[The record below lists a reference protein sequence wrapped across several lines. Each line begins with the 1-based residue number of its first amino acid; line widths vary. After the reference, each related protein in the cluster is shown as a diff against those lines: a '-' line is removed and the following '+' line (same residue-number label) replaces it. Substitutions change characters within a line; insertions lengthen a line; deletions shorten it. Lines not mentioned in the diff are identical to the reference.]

1 MTLLTVSFALPEAL
15 ARLDAAAAAQQL
27 SASAVANIRAWLTEP
42 RYAPFAPEVARHLA
56 DERWRELD
64 DAFWTVIPF
73 GTGGRRGRMYPIG
86 SNAINERTIGESAQ
100 GLADYVR
107 NFRRAAGAPAG
118 ELACAI
124 AYDTRHRSREFAEL
138 CAEILAAA
146 GFCVFFLSGYRS
158 TPELSCAVRWKSC
171 SCGIMI
177 TASHNPPS
185 DNAVKAYWSTGG
197 QLLPPHDRGV
207 IERVMNVDAIHRMP
221 FAEALATGRVICC
234 EQEID
239 AVYLQSMLRSAQPG
253 PRALRV
259 VYSPLHGVGAS
270 AVLPVL
276 AADGFADVELFAP
289 QAFPDG
295 NFPNVPGHVSNPEN
309 PAIFADIVARGQQV
323 GADLVLASDPDCD
336 RLGAAAPHS
345 LPRNP
350 PGPAVTPAASLEP
363 PAFAWQVFTGNQIG
377 ALLTEFLL
385 ERRKAAGS
393 LTPDHYVVK
402 TLVTTE
408 LIRRI
413 ADAYGVRTEG
423 NLQVGF
429 KYIGGLVE
437 ELGAEKFV
445 FGAEESHGYLVGDY
459 ARDKDAG
466 VAAMLLCELA
476 AQAKAAGKSLVEKLD
491 ALFWQY
497 GYHAEKQISV
507 TMPGSEGM
515 ARMAALMRSF
525 REQPP
530 TALAGLAVTRVRDYL
545 SRTERFADGLRRPF
559 DGPAG
564 DMVMLDLAV
573 EGTYLAVRPSGT
585 EPKVK
590 YYLFTFE
597 PAEMLA
603 DLESTRVA
611 LNARL
616 EALAEDLTRFSQAA
630 G

>member
-1 MTLLTVSFALPEAL
+1 MESITARFDLPDAI
-15 ARLDAAAAAQQL
+15 ARLDAAAAAGRL
-27 SASAVANIRAWLTEP
+27 TAGAVANIRAWLSEP
-42 RYAPFAPEVARHLA
+42 RYAQFAAEVARHLV
-56 DERWRELD
+56 DERWQVLD
-64 DAFWTVIPF
+64 DVFWTVIPF

-86 SNAINERTIGESAQ
+86 TNAINERTIGESAQ

-107 NFRRAAGAPAG
+107 DFRQTQGHTPG
-118 ELACAI
+118 ELSCAI
-124 AYDTRHRSREFAEL
+124 AYDTRHRSREFADL
-138 CAEILAAA
+138 CAEIMAAA
-146 GFCVFFLSGYRS
+146 GFRVYFLAGYRS
-158 TPELSCAVRWKSC
+158 TPELSCAVRTKKC
-171 SCGIMI
+171 ACGIMI

-207 IERVMNVDAIHRMP
+207 IDRVMNVDQFERVP
-221 FAEALATGRVICC
+221 FDEALASGQIVYC

-239 AVYLQSMLRSAQPG
+239 AIYLQSMLRSAQPG
-253 PRALRV
+253 PRTLQV
-259 VYSPLHGVGAS
+259 IYSPLHGVGAS

-276 AADGFADVELFAP
+276 AADGFTNVELYGP
-289 QAFPDG
+289 QANPDG
-295 NFPNVPGHVSNPEN
+295 DFPNVPGHVSNPEN
-309 PAIFADIVARGQQV
+309 PAIFADIVARGQEI

-336 RLGAAAPHS
+336 RLGAAAPRS
-345 LPRNP
+345 LRRR
-350 PGPAVTPAASLEP
+350 PASWNVLS
-363 PAFAWQVFTGNQIG
+363 GNQIG
-377 ALLTEFLL
+377 ALLTEFVL

-393 LTPDHYVVK
+393 LTPEHYVVK

-413 ADAYGVRTEG
+413 ADSYRIRTEG

-476 AQAKAAGKSLVEKLD
+476 AQTKAAGKSLCEKLE

-515 ARMAALMRSF
+515 TRMAALMRRF

-530 TALAGLAVTRVRDYL
+530 KALAGMAVTRMRDYL
-545 SRTERFADGLRRPF
+545 SRTELQADGSRRPF
-559 DGPAG
+559 DGPPG
-564 DMVMLDLAV
+564 DMVMLDLAA

-590 YYLFTFE
+590 YYLFTYE

-603 DLESTRVA
+603 DLESTRA
-611 LNARL
+611 ELNARL
-616 EALAEDLTRFSQAA
+616 DAMAQDLTRFSQP